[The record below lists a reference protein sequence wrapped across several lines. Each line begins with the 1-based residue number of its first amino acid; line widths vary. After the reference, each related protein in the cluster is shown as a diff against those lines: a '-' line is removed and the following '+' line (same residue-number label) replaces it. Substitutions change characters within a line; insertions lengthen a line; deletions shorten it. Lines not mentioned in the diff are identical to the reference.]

1 MSFFGA
7 RPAAALEPKDIEV
20 PNLPTD
26 SISALA
32 FSPTADI
39 LAVASWSNEVRLYE
53 VNPQGQ
59 AVGKAAY
66 SHEGPVLDVTWSK
79 VGSLAFVERACR
91 ARSKLTG
98 PFVHAQ
104 DGSKVFSAG
113 ADKAARMFDLATMQ
127 PQQVRSCPAGLLRI
141 ACSLR
146 GTGN

>member
-20 PNLPTD
+20 PNLPAD
-26 SISALA
+26 SISAVA

-79 VGSLAFVERACR
+79 VRSLGS
-91 ARSKLTG
+91 
-98 PFVHAQ
+98 PP
-104 DGSKVFSAG
+104 SA
-113 ADKAARMFDLATMQ
+113 
-127 PQQVRSCPAGLLRI
+127 PPAH
-141 ACSLR
+141 S
-146 GTGN
+146 

>member
-7 RPAAALEPKDIEV
+7 RPAAVLDPKDIEV
-20 PNLPTD
+20 PNLPAD
-26 SISALA
+26 SISAVA

-79 VGSLAFVERACR
+79 VRSLGS
-91 ARSKLTG
+91 
-98 PFVHAQ
+98 PP
-104 DGSKVFSAG
+104 SA
-113 ADKAARMFDLATMQ
+113 
-127 PQQVRSCPAGLLRI
+127 PPAH
-141 ACSLR
+141 S
-146 GTGN
+146 